1 MRIFDQFFR
10 KKTKHKE
17 SVPLINFGRFSDS
30 YKQTKQ
36 YDAWDVALDKFKNEQ
51 YLESFKAFLDYL
63 NDEREENVKYRQE
76 DGKLRFE
83 LLQGSKI
90 INGEADRTKIRVEA
104 KIAKANE
111 LNIAFMR
118 RMVERNFGLNYSR
131 FGLDSENNITI
142 VFDSFTLDASPY
154 KLYYAIREL
163 AINAD
168 KHDDIL
174 IDEFEDL
181 QPIENKYL
189 IAIAEEE
196 KLVKYNFI
204 TNEIKDVLEEI
215 ENGELNADQYPGGMS
230 YLLLDLCY
238 KLDYLSKPEGFMM
251 EALER
256 MNRLFFAKDG
266 KSTAQKNA
274 ILQKEFEVLSQRSKE
289 EYFKEMY
296 RVKTTFG
303 ITSPVNHERV
313 CGLIDEVLHHMDWY
327 KENGYQKI
335 ALSIAGYVVG
345 NCLFNYAVPKPVKEL
360 FTLYYQI
367 IEADYFQQLGFATV
381 FYEPKM
387 NRFDKK
393 NIKNRIKEI
402 VSKNKKMYPA
412 MVPDLT
418 KLDYKSLTDFTK
430 SYLLM
435 IQKLDLTK
443 VG

>member
-1 MRIFDQFFR
+1 MSIFDQFFR
-10 KKTKHKE
+10 NKAKPEE
-17 SVPLINFGRFSDS
+17 SDPAINFGRFSDS
-30 YKQTKQ
+30 YKQNKQ
-36 YDAWDVALDKFKNEQ
+36 YDAWDVALDKFKKEA
-51 YLESFKAFLDYL
+51 YLESCKAFLDYL
-63 NDEREENVKYRQE
+63 NDEREENVEYRLE

-90 INGEADRTKIRVEA
+90 IYGEADRTKIRVEA

-118 RMVERNFGLNYSR
+118 RMVEQNFGLNYSR

-168 KHDDIL
+168 KQDDIL
-174 IDEFEDL
+174 IDEFEEL

-189 IAIAEEE
+189 IAITEEE
-196 KLVKYNFI
+196 KSVKYNFV
-204 TNEIKDVLEEI
+204 TNEIIDVLEEI
-215 ENGELNADQYPGGMS
+215 ENGQLNANQYPGGIA

-238 KLDYLSKPEGFMM
+238 KLDYLTKPEGFMM

-266 KSTAQKNA
+266 QSTAQKNA
-274 ILQKEFEVLSQRSKE
+274 ILQKELEILGQRSKE

-327 KENGYQKI
+327 KENGFEKI
-335 ALSIAGYVVG
+335 ALAIAGYVVG

-367 IEADYFQQLGFATV
+367 IETDYFRQLGFETV
-381 FYEPKM
+381 FYDSKTH
-387 NRFDKK
+387 RFDKK
-393 NIKNRIKEI
+393 SIKNRIKEI
-402 VSKNKKMYPA
+402 VLKNKKRYPTV
-412 MVPDLT
+412 VPELA
-418 KLDYKSLTDFTK
+418 KLNYNNLADFAK

-435 IQKLDLTK
+435 VKKMDLTR
-443 VG
+443 VE

>member
-1 MRIFDQFFR
+1 MSIFDQFFR
-10 KKTKHKE
+10 KKTKHEE
-17 SVPLINFGRFSDS
+17 SNPSIHFGRFSDS

-36 YDAWDVALDKFKNEQ
+36 YDAWDIALEKFKNEE
-51 YLESFKAFLDYL
+51 YLESCKAFLDYL
-63 NDEREENVKYRQE
+63 NDEREGNVKYWKE

-90 INGEADRTKIRVEA
+90 IYGEADRTKIRVEA

-118 RMVERNFGLNYSR
+118 RMVEQNFGLNYSR

-174 IDEFEDL
+174 IDEFEEL
-181 QPIENKYL
+181 QPIENKHL
-189 IAIAEEE
+189 IDIAEEE

-204 TNEIKDVLEEI
+204 TNGIKGVLEEI
-215 ENGELNADQYPGGMS
+215 ENGQLNADQYPGGIA

-238 KLDYLSKPEGFMM
+238 KLDYLTKPEGFMM

-256 MNRLFFAKDG
+256 MNRLFFAKDS

-274 ILQKEFEVLSQRSKE
+274 ILQKELEALSQRSKE

-327 KENGYQKI
+327 KDNGFEKI
-335 ALSIAGYVVG
+335 AMAIPGYVVG
-345 NCLFNYAVPKPVKEL
+345 NCLFNYAIPKPVKEL
-360 FTLYYQI
+360 YTLYFRI

-381 FYEPKM
+381 FYDSKIQ
-387 NRFDKK
+387 RFDKK

-402 VSKNKKMYPA
+402 VLKNKKMYPA
-412 MVPDLT
+412 MAPDLA
-418 KLDYKSLTDFTK
+418 KLNYKNLTDFAK
-430 SYLLM
+430 SFLLM
-435 IQKLDLTK
+435 VKELDLTK
-443 VG
+443 VE